1 MPSCEVFF
9 AKQGPRSGILPHTD
23 KNNFIITCHIPVI
36 VPNENLCWIKVGNET
51 HYWQKGEAV
60 VFDTS
65 IVHSTQN
72 NADTDRYVLLIR
84 FWHPELTEAEV
95 KAFK

>member
-23 KNNFIITCHIPVI
+23 KNNFIITCHLPVD
-36 VPNENLCWIKVGNET
+36 VPEGLCWIKVGDQT
-51 HYWQKGEAV
+51 HYWKTGEAV

-65 IVHSTQN
+65 ITHSTRN
-72 NADTDRYVLLIR
+72 DADVDRYVLLIR
-84 FWHPELTEAEV
+84 FWHPELTEAEI
-95 KAFK
+95 KAFR